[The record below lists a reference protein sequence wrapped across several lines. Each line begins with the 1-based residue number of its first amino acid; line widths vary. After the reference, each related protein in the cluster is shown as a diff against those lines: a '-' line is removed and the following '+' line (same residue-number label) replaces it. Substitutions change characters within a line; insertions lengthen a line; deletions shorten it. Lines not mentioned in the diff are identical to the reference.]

1 MATKGARRSEER
13 LGFLQIF
20 ALHEN
25 GLGYSARVIHIFL
38 FKELITFKNLELV
51 SLCEAP
57 LQFSLQ
63 KFHLV
68 NGLERNTS
76 LSLKKVNDWEDDG
89 ARSEKANIP
98 LKYIKV
104 VMVLE
109 KLRNYPLD
117 VAVFDLLLELVA
129 KICVRLKEK
138 TTSYVLYGFSYV

>member
-1 MATKGARRSEER
+1 MHVYLRSYQSGFLWRVAKHYEKVGNMATKGARRSEER

-20 ALHEN
+20 TLHEN

-38 FKELITFKNLELV
+38 CRELITFKNLELI

-68 NGLERNTS
+68 NRLERNTS

-89 ARSEKANIP
+89 
-98 LKYIKV
+98 
-104 VMVLE
+104 
-109 KLRNYPLD
+109 
-117 VAVFDLLLELVA
+117 
-129 KICVRLKEK
+129 
-138 TTSYVLYGFSYV
+138 GF